1 MDRKHTKAK
10 ATEFVRRYS
19 TKAAED
25 MPNNELAQALG
36 HVEEINRASEFMKE
50 REVSEW
56 QKWLRFEKIDEC
68 VNPPFP
74 YFIQDSLSKMVR
86 TSDVA
91 LLEKECKE
99 LIEVWADF
107 QSHLPKAD
115 QQLPLNQ
122 DLLNIGTVK
131 KAVEAVAQDW
141 EAKKESKFGKAK
153 DYLFKF
159 CDTLVAHSEL
169 FSIFPQGDKYTS
181 LFTGVLSS
189 IVKVSSSSLFCTMAD
204 TS

>member
-1 MDRKHTKAK
+1 M
-10 ATEFVRRYS
+10 
-19 TKAAED
+19 
-25 MPNNELAQALG
+25 NQ
-36 HVEEINRASEFMKE
+36 
-50 REVSEW
+50 
-56 QKWLRFEKIDEC
+56 
-68 VNPPFP
+68 NP
-74 YFIQDSLSKMVR
+74 LNKRNR

-99 LIEVWADF
+99 LAEIWADF
-107 QSHLPKAD
+107 QSRLPEAD

-122 DLLNIGTVK
+122 GLPNIRTVK
-131 KAVEAVAQDW
+131 TTVEAAARNW
-141 EAKKESKFGKAK
+141 EAKKESGFGKAK

-189 IVKVSSSSLFCTMAD
+189 IVKVSSIFFF
-204 TS
+204 